1 MRGIEGAVRSGGGG
15 LRGKAE
21 LIASQPDNTRQE
33 TDVQETT
40 AGYSNSSINSPAIGE
55 TGTRRADLHSEN
67 KASYLRFDFL
77 QSC

>member
-1 MRGIEGAVRSGGGG
+1 MWWG

-40 AGYSNSSINSPAIGE
+40 VGYSNSSINSPAIGE
-55 TGTRRADLHSEN
+55 AGTHTVGLHPEN
-67 KASYLRFDFL
+67 KVSRLRFDFS